1 MKKLLDNTVIL
12 LLSGLLISCEGFL
25 DPKPDQSMVVPTT
38 VEDIRSL
45 LDNTKVFC
53 RQPSLP
59 IIAGDEFY
67 MLEGAFS
74 GFSLLEQS
82 VYSWA
87 DDPYQGQPVGDWSV
101 PYEQVFYANVALDAI
116 EKSGNYDNAE
126 LQKLK
131 GEALF
136 HRAYAYFQLL
146 QEFTPAFAQ
155 NGGNG
160 EALGLV
166 LKDNPD
172 VNINPGRTDLE
183 SSYSQMLDDLSLSIE
198 LLPDLQLPK
207 SRPGRAAALGLL
219 ARVYLT
225 QFGYSE
231 AAEAAAEALE
241 LYPEG
246 GMNFNEMNVNA
257 SRPFDRFNEE
267 TIFYSQM
274 ISYSYF
280 YSRQVAVDTLL
291 IQSYQEGD
299 LRLPAYFDEN
309 QPGIFNYTGKHT
321 GNTAMFGGLTVGEL
335 QLIAAEGYVRSGD
348 DSLAQKYLNDLI
360 KKRIQPEFYDQVT
373 LIGDDLLEAILL
385 ERKKELIGRGIRWSD
400 LRRLNQ
406 EVGYSTEIRRTI
418 AGEELVISPTSP
430 KYVFPIPMEEIQRS
444 GIRQNPR

>member
-1 MKKLLDNTVIL
+1 MMKKIKVRTIIL
-12 LLSGLLISCEGFL
+12 MLSGLMSCESFL
-25 DPKPDQSMVVPTT
+25 DPKPDQSLVVPTT

-45 LDNTKVFC
+45 LDNTTVFC
-53 RQPSLP
+53 RQASLP

-67 MLEGAFS
+67 MLDGAFD

-82 VYSWA
+82 VYRWA

-101 PYEQVFYANVALDAI
+101 PYKQVFYANVALDAI
-116 EKSGNYDNAE
+116 QKLGNNDNAE
-126 LQKLK
+126 VQKLK

-146 QEFTPAFAQ
+146 QEFTPAFVP
-155 NGGNG
+155 NGANG
-160 EALGLV
+160 DALGLV
-166 LKDNPD
+166 LKENPD
-172 VNINPGRTDLE
+172 VTGNPGRADLE
-183 SSYSQMLDDLSLSIE
+183 SSYTQMLGDLSLSIA

-207 SRPGRAAALGLL
+207 SRPGKAAALGLL
-219 ARVYLT
+219 ARIYLT
-225 QFGYSE
+225 QFAYSE
-231 AAEAAAEALE
+231 AVEAAAEALE

-246 GMNFNEMNVNA
+246 GMNFNEINVNA

-280 YSRQVAVDTLL
+280 YSRQVAVDSAL

-299 LRLPAYFDEN
+299 LRLPAYFNEN

-321 GNTAMFGGLTVGEL
+321 GNAAMFGGLTVGEL
-335 QLIAAEGYVRSGD
+335 QLIVAEGYVRSGD

-360 KKRIQPEFYDQVT
+360 KNRIQPEFYDPVT
-373 LIGDDLLEAILL
+373 LIGDELLEAILL

-406 EVGYSTEIRRTI
+406 EAGHSTEIKRTI
-418 AGEELVISPTSP
+418 AGEELVIPPTSP
-430 KYVFPIPMEEIQRS
+430 KYVFPIPKEEIQRS

>member
-1 MKKLLDNTVIL
+1 MDKIKVRTIIL
-12 LLSGLLISCEGFL
+12 LLSALMSCESFL
-25 DPKPDQSMVVPTT
+25 DPKPDQSLVVPTSL
-38 VEDIRSL
+38 EDIRSL
-45 LDNTKVFC
+45 LDNTTVFC
-53 RQPSLP
+53 RQASLP

-67 MLEGAFS
+67 MLDGAFE

-116 EKSGNYDNAE
+116 EKSGSNDVAE

-146 QEFTPAFAQ
+146 QEFTSAFAN
-155 NGGNG
+155 NGTNG
-160 EALGLV
+160 DALGLV

-172 VNINPGRTDLE
+172 VNGNPGRADLE
-183 SSYSQMLDDLSLSIE
+183 RSYTQMLEDLTLAIA
-198 LLPDLQLPK
+198 LLPDMQLPK
-207 SRPGRAAALGLL
+207 SRPGKAAALGLL
-219 ARVYLT
+219 ARIYLT
-225 QFGYSE
+225 QFAYTE
-231 AAEAAAEALE
+231 AAEAATEALE

-246 GMNFNEMNVNA
+246 GMDLNELDVTV
-257 SRPFDRFNEE
+257 SRPFERFNEE
-267 TIFYSQM
+267 TLFYSQM

-280 YSRQVAVDTLL
+280 TSRQVAVDSSL
-291 IQSYQEGD
+291 IKSYQEGD
-299 LRLPAYFDEN
+299 LRLPAFFDES
-309 QPGIFNYTGKHT
+309 QPGIFNYTGKLT
-321 GNTAMFGGLTVGEL
+321 GNLTMFGGLTVGEL

-348 DSLAQKYLNDLI
+348 DTNAQQYLNDLR
-360 KKRIQPEFYDQVT
+360 KNRIQAEFYEPVT
-373 LIGDDLLEAILL
+373 LVGDGLLDAVLM

-406 EVGYSTEIRRTI
+406 EDGRLVEIRRSI
-418 AGEELVISPTSP
+418 AGEELVIAPTSP

>member
-1 MKKLLDNTVIL
+1 MDKIKVRTIIL
-12 LLSGLLISCEGFL
+12 LLSGLMSCESFL
-25 DPKPDQSMVVPTT
+25 DPKPDQSLVVPTSL
-38 VEDIRSL
+38 EDIRSL
-45 LDNTKVFC
+45 LDNTTVFC
-53 RQPSLP
+53 RQASLP

-67 MLEGAFS
+67 MLDGAFE

-116 EKSGNYDNAE
+116 EKSGSNDVAE

-146 QEFTPAFAQ
+146 QEFTPAFAN
-155 NGGNG
+155 NGTNG
-160 EALGLV
+160 DALGLV

-172 VNINPGRTDLE
+172 VNGNPGRADLE
-183 SSYSQMLDDLSLSIE
+183 RSYTQMLDDLTLSIA
-198 LLPDLQLPK
+198 LLPDMQLPK
-207 SRPGRAAALGLL
+207 SRPGKAAALGLL
-219 ARVYLT
+219 ARIYLT
-225 QFGYSE
+225 QFAYTE
-231 AAEAAAEALE
+231 AAEAATEALQ

-246 GMNFNEMNVNA
+246 GMDLNELDVTV
-257 SRPFDRFNEE
+257 SRPFERFNEE
-267 TIFYSQM
+267 TLFYSQM

-280 YSRQVAVDTLL
+280 TSRQVAVDSSL
-291 IQSYQEGD
+291 IKSYQEGD
-299 LRLPAYFDEN
+299 LRLPAFFDES
-309 QPGIFNYTGKHT
+309 QPGVFNYTGKLT
-321 GNTAMFGGLTVGEL
+321 GNLTMFGGLTVGEL

-348 DSLAQKYLNDLI
+348 DTKAQQYLNDLR
-360 KKRIQPEFYDQVT
+360 KNRIQTEFYEPVT
-373 LIGDDLLEAILL
+373 LVGDGLLDAVLM

-406 EVGYSTEIRRTI
+406 EDGRSVEIRRSVG
-418 AGEELVISPTSP
+418 GEELVIAPTSP

>member
-1 MKKLLDNTVIL
+1 MKKMKVRTIIIM
-12 LLSGLLISCEGFL
+12 LSGLMSCESFL
-25 DPKPDQSMVVPTT
+25 DPKPDQSLVVPTT

-45 LDNTKVFC
+45 LDNTTVFC

-67 MLEGAFS
+67 MLEGAFD
-74 GFSLLEQS
+74 GFSLLEQG

-87 DDPYQGQPVGDWSV
+87 DDPYQGQPVGDWSI
-101 PYEQVFYANVALDAI
+101 PYEQVFYANIALDAI
-116 EKSGNYDNAE
+116 EKSVNEDQAE

-146 QEFTPAFAQ
+146 QEFTPAFA
-155 NGGNG
+155 NGGANG
-160 EALGLV
+160 DELGLV

-172 VNINPGRTDLE
+172 VNGNPERADLQR
-183 SSYSQMLDDLSLSIE
+183 SYNQMLDDLRLAIT
-198 LLPDLQLPK
+198 LLPDMQLPK
-207 SRPGRAAALGLL
+207 SRPGKAAALGLL
-219 ARVYLT
+219 ARIYLT
-225 QFGYSE
+225 QFVYGE
-231 AAEAAAEALE
+231 AAEAATEALD
-241 LYPEG
+241 LYPEE
-246 GMNFNEMNVNA
+246 GMDFNRLDVTA
-257 SRPFDRFNEE
+257 SRPFVRFNEE

-280 YSRQVAVDTLL
+280 TSRQVAVDSFL

-299 LRLPAYFDEN
+299 LRLPAFFDEN
-309 QPGIFNYTGKHT
+309 QPGVFNYTGKLT
-321 GNTAMFGGLTVGEL
+321 GNSVMFGGLTVGEL

-348 DSLAQKYLNDLI
+348 NSNAQQYLNALR
-360 KKRIQPEFYDQVT
+360 KNRIQSEFYNPVT
-373 LIGDDLLEAILL
+373 LVGDELLDAVLL

-406 EVGYSTEIRRTI
+406 DEDYSTEIRRSI
-418 AGEELVISPTSP
+418 SGGELVIGPTSP

>member
-1 MKKLLDNTVIL
+1 MDKIKVRTIIL
-12 LLSGLLISCEGFL
+12 LLSALMSCESFL
-25 DPKPDQSMVVPTT
+25 DPKPDQSLVVPTSL
-38 VEDIRSL
+38 EDIRSL
-45 LDNTKVFC
+45 LDNTTVFC
-53 RQPSLP
+53 RQASLP

-67 MLEGAFS
+67 MLDGAFE

-116 EKSGNYDNAE
+116 EKSGSNDVAE

-146 QEFTPAFAQ
+146 QEFTPAFAN
-155 NGGNG
+155 NGTNRD
-160 EALGLV
+160 ALGLV

-172 VNINPGRTDLE
+172 VNGNPGRADLE
-183 SSYSQMLDDLSLSIE
+183 RSYTQMLDDLTLSIT
-198 LLPDLQLPK
+198 LLPDMQLPK
-207 SRPGRAAALGLL
+207 SRPGKAAALGLL
-219 ARVYLT
+219 ARIYLT
-225 QFGYSE
+225 QFAYTE
-231 AAEAAAEALE
+231 AAEAATEALE

-246 GMNFNEMNVNA
+246 GMDLNELDVTV
-257 SRPFDRFNEE
+257 SRPFERFNEE
-267 TIFYSQM
+267 TLFYSQM

-280 YSRQVAVDTLL
+280 TSRQVAVDSSL
-291 IQSYQEGD
+291 IKSYQEGD
-299 LRLPAYFDEN
+299 LRLPAFFDES
-309 QPGIFNYTGKHT
+309 QPGIFNYTGKLT
-321 GNTAMFGGLTVGEL
+321 GNLTMFGGLTVGEL

-348 DSLAQKYLNDLI
+348 DTNAQQYLNDLR
-360 KKRIQPEFYDQVT
+360 KNRIQAEFYEPVT
-373 LIGDDLLEAILL
+373 LVGDGLLDAVLM

-406 EVGYSTEIRRTI
+406 EDGRLVEIRRSI
-418 AGEELVISPTSP
+418 AGEELVIAPTSP